1 MANSDY
7 SEKFLKA
14 VNWTIDQHEGGLADT
29 KGDHG
34 GLTKYGISKAAH
46 PDVDIANLTRD
57 QAIEIYWN
65 EYWQPSRY
73 EEIQDLKLA
82 GKVFDEAV
90 NCGSIQ
96 ANKLLQRAVQR
107 VGGDAVHIAVD
118 GWIGPVTLAVVNE
131 HAGDYLLCA
140 FENEC
145 IRFHLGIHQNQF
157 LPAWCRR
164 DLDESI

>member
-1 MANSDY
+1 MAY

-14 VNWTIDQHEGGLADT
+14 VNWTIDRHEGGFANT

-34 GLTKYGISKAAH
+34 GLTKYGISQTAH
-46 PDVDIANLTRD
+46 PDLDIAALTRD
-57 QAIEIYWN
+57 QAIEIYWG
-65 EYWQPSRY
+65 EYWQPNGY
-73 EEIQDLKLA
+73 EEIQDAELA
-82 GKVFDEAV
+82 AKVFDEAV
-90 NCGSIQ
+90 NCGCIQ

-107 VGGDAVHIAVD
+107 VGGNAFQMVID
-118 GWIGPVTLAVVNE
+118 GWVGPITLSAVND

-145 IRFHLGIHQNQF
+145 IRFHLGLHQYEF
-157 LPAWCRR
+157 LPGWCRR

>member
-1 MANSDY
+1 MPY
-7 SEKFLKA
+7 TEKFLKA
-14 VNWTIDQHEGGLADT
+14 ANWTIDQHEGGLANT

-34 GLTKYGISKAAH
+34 GLTKYGISQTAH

-57 QAIEIYWN
+57 QAIAIYWN
-65 EYWQPSRY
+65 EYWRVNRY
-73 EEIQDLKLA
+73 DEIQNA
-82 GKVFDEAV
+82 EIAAKVFDEAV
-90 NCGSIQ
+90 NCGCGQ

-107 VGGDAVHIAVD
+107 VGNDAVHIAVD
-118 GWIGPVTLAVVNE
+118 GRIGPLTLGAVND